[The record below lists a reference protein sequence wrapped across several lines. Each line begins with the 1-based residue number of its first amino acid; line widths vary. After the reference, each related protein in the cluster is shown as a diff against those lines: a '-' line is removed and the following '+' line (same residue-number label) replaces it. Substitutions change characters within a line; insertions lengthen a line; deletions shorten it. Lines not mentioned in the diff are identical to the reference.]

1 VLTLVVMDENIK
13 TSKLDNRLE
22 INPRG
27 RLINL
32 RTNWNEIF
40 PKEKDEY
47 ELALEEL
54 GVNSSEKEYY
64 DN

>member
-1 VLTLVVMDENIK
+1 
-13 TSKLDNRLE
+13 
-22 INPRG
+22 
-27 RLINL
+27 LITF